1 MRELAQRYAE
11 QMLIYV
17 RSEDE
22 AALAAIVGI
31 GCEIV
36 ASDLPIEEIAG
47 LQEEAVLAVSR
58 LHWTESPEVVVR
70 RSSVCLAEL
79 LIAYSVAY
87 RDRAELVA
95 RERRRIAQ
103 HDRRLAALGQ
113 LVGGVAHELNNLLQP
128 IRGMAELGLRDV
140 PPSGT
145 LHTYFAIVFASAE
158 QAACIVRGILGYL
171 RQEAPQLRPLAI
183 AGALEKSVDFARIG
197 IVPGLRLGL
206 EIVDR
211 DAVVIGDES
220 ELTQIV
226 LNLVQNAGRAMQ
238 GRGDIVVRLERAP
251 AAMRPAGAAVR
262 ITVSDDG
269 PGMEAAVAAQAFEPF
284 FTTRP
289 PGEGTGLG
297 LAIVR
302 EIVRAWGGEVSL
314 DTAPGRGTRVTIAL
328 PVHHEDVGRA

>member
-1 MRELAQRYAE
+1 MRDLSLRYTE
-11 QMLIYV
+11 QMLVYV

-22 AALAAIVGI
+22 AALAAIVAI

-58 LHWTESPEVVVR
+58 LHWTESPDVVVR

-79 LIAYSVAY
+79 LIGYSVAY

-128 IRGMAELGLRDV
+128 IRGMAELGLLDV

-145 LHTYFAIVFASAE
+145 LHTYFAAVLSSAE

-171 RQEAPQLRPLAI
+171 RQEAPQLRPI
-183 AGALEKSVDFARIG
+183 GIGHALERSVEFARMG
-197 IVPGLRLGL
+197 IVPGLRLRL
-206 EIVDR
+206 EVAER

-220 ELTQIV
+220 ELTQIIV
-226 LNLVQNAGRAMQ
+226 NLVQNAARAMH
-238 GRGDIVVRLERAP
+238 GKGDIVIRVERTP
-251 AAMRPAGAAVR
+251 ARSSMAGEGVL
-262 ITVSDDG
+262 ITVRDDG
-269 PGMEAAVAAQAFEPF
+269 PGMDATVAAQAFDPF

-302 EIVRAWGGEVSL
+302 EIVHAWGGEVSL
-314 DTAPGRGTRVTIAL
+314 DTAPGRGTMVIVRL
-328 PVHHEDVGRA
+328 PVQCGQNREH